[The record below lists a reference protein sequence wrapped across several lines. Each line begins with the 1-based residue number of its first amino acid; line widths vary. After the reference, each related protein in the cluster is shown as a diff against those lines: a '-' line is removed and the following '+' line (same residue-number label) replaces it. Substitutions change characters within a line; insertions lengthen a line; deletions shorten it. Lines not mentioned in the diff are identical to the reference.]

1 MLATLIYNSVES
13 LCRPWCRALLPT
25 GISSY
30 LVLACSVVRL
40 RCSVWYLVRGIVLY
54 PLVSSCRLQSVVL
67 PRYSCRSSIVVGR
80 ACCCS
85 LSLVLSSCGTSCS
98 RSPCLLA
105 ALVGRLVVPVACGC
119 LIVPGVA
126 TAWPPVGTLRRP
138 DWRPS
143 GGGGRFFK
151 EGGEANRNPTRP
163 LFHAR
168 GQKKCGFSAQ
178 KRGKRGEFEEKE
190 KRVRKR
196 K

>member
-85 LSLVLSSCGTSCS
+85 LSVVLS
-98 RSPCLLA
+98 CLL
-105 ALVGRLVVPVACGC
+105 LVVVLSC
-119 LIVPGVA
+119 LE
-126 TAWPPVGTLRRP
+126 WPPPGPRGYPQAARLATIRR
-138 DWRPS
+138 
-143 GGGGRFFK
+143 GGGFFK
-151 EGGEANRNPTRP
+151 EGGEADRNPTRP
-163 LFHAR
+163 HFYAR

-190 KRVRKR
+190 KRVRKKRVR
-196 K
+196 KSGVVV